1 MKVNRHEVSRMKL
14 PMPVSSSRQVGSFS
28 RNDSRVGSLNREW
41 MVGRVAPRAPV
52 RHVQCGARGATRPA
66 IGFTLMELLI
76 VLAIMGLLAAVALPA
91 MKGLQKSNSI
101 ANATQQLISDL
112 ALARQT
118 AIREQTTVH
127 VIFVPPNIATLT
139 PSAANNP
146 GGFRDRNTWT
156 NLLTHP
162 YSGYALFVER
172 SVGDQ
177 PGTSQRHPRYIG
189 PWRSLPDGII
199 IAEWEYI
206 PLSAAA
212 WDSTPEADRSF
223 KFRDPPGFPFPTIY
237 GNRYAVPY
245 MSFNSKGGL
254 LVKDSAGNIV
264 PQDEVINLARASV
277 LVHRGPSG
285 GVSDLDFDV
294 RETPPGNS
302 ISNYNRIRIDGLTGR
317 ARVERP
323 QIQ

>member
-1 MKVNRHEVSRMKL
+1 
-14 PMPVSSSRQVGSFS
+14 
-28 RNDSRVGSLNREW
+28 
-41 MVGRVAPRAPV
+41 
-52 RHVQCGARGATRPA
+52 
-66 IGFTLMELLI
+66 MELLI
-76 VLAIMGLLAAVALPA
+76 VLAIMGLLAAIALPA
-91 MKGLQKSNSI
+91 MKGLQKSNTI

-127 VIFVPPNIATLT
+127 VIFVPPNISNLP
-139 PSAANNP
+139 PSNAP
-146 GGFRDRNTWT
+146 DQGGFRDRNTWT

-177 PGTSQRHPRYIG
+177 PGTDQWHPRYIG

-199 IAEWEYI
+199 IADWEYNV
-206 PLSAAA
+206 LNAAA
-212 WDSTPEADRSF
+212 WDSTPEAARSF
-223 KFRDPPGFPFPTIY
+223 KVRDLPGFPFPTVH
-237 GNRYAVPY
+237 GNRYQVPFL
-245 MSFNSKGGL
+245 SFNSKGGL
-254 LVKDSAGNIV
+254 LVKDSANNIV

-277 LVHRGPSG
+277 LVQRGPAG
-285 GVSDLDFDV
+285 NVLEFDV
-294 RETPPGNS
+294 RESPPGNS

-317 ARVERP
+317 TRVEQP